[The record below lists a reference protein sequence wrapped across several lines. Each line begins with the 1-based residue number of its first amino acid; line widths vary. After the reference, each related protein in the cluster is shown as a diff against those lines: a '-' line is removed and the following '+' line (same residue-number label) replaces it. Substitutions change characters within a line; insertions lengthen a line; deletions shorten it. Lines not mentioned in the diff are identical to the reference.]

1 MKFTLSKTT
10 AQSILAQAL
19 KTCNT
24 KAKGQADSEFLVFY
38 EGGNLFVKSVNDTAE
53 QTIKLPAHGIE
64 AKNGDAFSVSGQ
76 SLVEFL
82 RQFPDEDLSCHYQE
96 DKSALVMSST
106 LRKTRIALVT
116 GDPNDF
122 VPVNFVPVGKPFS
135 VDAELLAKAFK
146 FTSFATSNDYAK
158 MPYVAVKLR
167 IENDML
173 KAEATDEARI
183 SVFKVE
189 IEDVG
194 ADGEYLLPHDT
205 ADSLGSMFD
214 HVDTVEVQPGQHHL
228 RLTWDGTVF
237 TSSLVASPKP
247 FPNLSQYLDKDK
259 IGSAKVSRGDL
270 LRALKM
276 AALVAKDSS
285 LQASL
290 TKDGF
295 LIATNERTGA
305 SQDVVPAQTQ
315 DGEGDTHM
323 SCKLFTKAVESALGA
338 WVDLEFTKLGEDIV
352 ALIVKDDAYRHLMF
366 PVQPKDLDA
375 DETEKDDEEE

>member
-10 AQSILAQAL
+10 AQPVLSQAL

-24 KAKGQADSEFLVFY
+24 KAKGEADSEFLIFY
-38 EGGNLFVKSVNDTAE
+38 EGGNLYIKSVNDTAE
-53 QTIKLPAHGIE
+53 QTVKLPAHGID
-64 AKNGDAFSVSGQ
+64 ATAGDSFSVSGQ
-76 SLVEFL
+76 AIVEFL
-82 RQFPDEDLSCHYQE
+82 RQFPDEDLSCSYVKE
-96 DKSALVMSST
+96 KGALTITST
-106 LRKTRIALVT
+106 LRKTRMAFLT

-122 VPVNFVPVGKPFS
+122 IPINFVPVGKPFS
-135 VDAELLAKAFK
+135 VDAEILAKAFK
-146 FTSFATSNDYAK
+146 FTSFATSTDYAK

-167 IENDML
+167 IEGDML

-183 SVFKVE
+183 SVYKAE

-194 ADGEYLLPHDT
+194 ANSEFLLPRDT
-205 ADSLGSMFD
+205 TDSLSSMFE
-214 HVDTVEVQPGQHHL
+214 HVDTVEIQPGQHHL

-237 TSSLVASPKP
+237 TSSLVSSPKP
-247 FPNLSQYLDKDK
+247 FPNLSTYLDGDK
-259 IGSAKVSRGDL
+259 CGTAKVSRGDL

-276 AALVAKDSS
+276 AALVARDSS

-305 SQDVVPAQTQ
+305 SQDVIPAQTQ
-315 DGEGDTHM
+315 SGGGETNM
-323 SCKLFTKAVESALGA
+323 SCKLFTKAVESTLGA
-338 WVDLEFTKLGEDIV
+338 WVDIEFTEISQGIV
-352 ALIVKDDAYRHLMF
+352 ALIVRDDNYRHLMF

-375 DETEKDDEEE
+375 DEIEEANDEE